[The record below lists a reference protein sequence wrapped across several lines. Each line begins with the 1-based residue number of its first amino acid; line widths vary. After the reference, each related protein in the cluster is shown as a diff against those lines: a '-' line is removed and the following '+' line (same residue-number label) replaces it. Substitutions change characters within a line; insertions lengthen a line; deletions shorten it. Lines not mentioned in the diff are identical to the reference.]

1 MQRERNAGEARAG
14 GIAPGAQREASRI
27 GKLRGKGAR
36 AGFRPLTAKVGLI

>member
-1 MQRERNAGEARAG
+1 MQRERNAGEARLATA
-14 GIAPGAQREASRI
+14 IGAQRQASRI